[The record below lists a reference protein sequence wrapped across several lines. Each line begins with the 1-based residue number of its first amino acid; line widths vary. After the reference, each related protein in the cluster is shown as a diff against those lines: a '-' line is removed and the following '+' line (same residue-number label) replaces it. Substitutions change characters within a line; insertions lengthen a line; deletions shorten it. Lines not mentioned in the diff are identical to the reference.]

1 MARDMSQAQMC
12 RISEEFDFFAFSCIF
27 HLFCRV
33 MFHNS
38 SDLFIFLPVSSV
50 LSRSGK
56 RIESQM
62 CCWPFGSGT
71 WMDEPVDEPVDE
83 PCVNAVSQVQ
93 SPQRVLGP

>member
-71 WMDEPVDEPVDE
+71 WMDEPVDEP
-83 PCVNAVSQVQ
+83 CVNAVSQVQ